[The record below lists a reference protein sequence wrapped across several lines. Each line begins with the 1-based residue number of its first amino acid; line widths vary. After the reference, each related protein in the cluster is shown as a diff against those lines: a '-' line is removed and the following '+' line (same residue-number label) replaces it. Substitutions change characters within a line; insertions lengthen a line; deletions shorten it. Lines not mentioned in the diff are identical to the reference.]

1 MDEKAKALIKFV
13 TLENRV
19 WPKRWHELYQ
29 IIVRTHPD
37 APKPLILGGASASDL
52 AKRIVLLQQIH
63 EIKDDP
69 RALDRADA
77 FLRNEPA
84 SAWHLA
90 PDPIS
95 NTNSYGHQDVP
106 PLMHLLLM
114 L

>member
-1 MDEKAKALIKFV
+1 MNQKAKALIEFA
-13 TLENRV
+13 TSESRV
-19 WPKRWHELYQ
+19 RPKRWHKLYE
-29 IIVRTHPD
+29 IIARTHPE
-37 APKPLILGGASASDL
+37 APKPLILGGAGASNM

-69 RALDRADA
+69 ITLDRVDA

-95 NTNSYGHQDVP
+95 NIDSYGHQDVP

-114 L
+114 P